1 MRLRRSPRISAAVAR
16 RLLDGGDG
24 PTPLPELLA
33 AARAPATTAELRG
46 EEAARAAFRS
56 SLETAPLPH
65 DLVRRPP
72 VKTTTTIMLAKAI
85 AAIALTASTA
95 GGVALATDSRSTPP
109 EGHVAA
115 GGERATTS
123 DTLAADLPAAS
134 TTASAAGP
142 QDAAR
147 PGTSFAPPGDDS
159 GAKAVRSPS
168 PSAAHPTGL
177 CRAVTNVSAADHPG
191 KAADSPA
198 FTDVTCS
205 DDGTDPAQR
214 TGRPT
219 APPGNPDQQTGK
231 PDQQAG
237 KVGGD
242 RPDNTGADNRNN
254 NKVAGDNKADNAD
267 NVDKKTHGSNAD
279 KTGENGSSTDNRDR
293 QGPEAGRS
301 SHG

>member
-1 MRLRRSPRISAAVAR
+1 
-16 RLLDGGDG
+16 
-24 PTPLPELLA
+24 
-33 AARAPATTAELRG
+33 
-46 EEAARAAFRS
+46 
-56 SLETAPLPH
+56 
-65 DLVRRPP
+65 

-109 EGHVAA
+109 EGQVAA

-134 TTASAAGP
+134 TTASPAGP
-142 QDAAR
+142 QDAGR
-147 PGTSFAPPGDDS
+147 PGTSFAPPADDD
-159 GAKAVRSPS
+159 GAKAVRSQS
-168 PSAAHPTGL
+168 ASAAHPTGL
-177 CRAVTNVSAADHPG
+177 CRALSNVSPADHPG

-198 FTDVTCS
+198 FADVTCS

-237 KVGGD
+237 KLDGN
-242 RPDNTGADNRNN
+242 RPDNPGSDNRNN
-254 NKVAGDNKADNAD
+254 DTAAGDNKAGNA
-267 NVDKKTHGSNAD
+267 DKKTHGSNTGKAD
-279 KTGENGSSTDNRDR
+279 ESKSSTDNRDR
-293 QGPEAGRS
+293 QSPEIGHFP
-301 SHG
+301 HG